1 MIGIIDGDILVYRA
15 CHKAL
20 KEGLQVTE
28 VFDQLY
34 EDLQDQMACESY
46 SLHIS
51 GGGNFRKDL
60 KQGFTKYKG
69 KRKEKPG
76 NYKFLRDYILKNY
89 DTITVAN
96 YEADDTASIEGT
108 SYLRAEKLFMVATV
122 DKDWKL
128 IGGLFYNTQYKTLSA
143 ISNEEAM
150 QYFHMQLITGDSVD
164 NIPGVY
170 GMGIKKAERLL
181 KGKSLPEQFESII
194 RAYKKHYPENWEE
207 RLTTMGIMLY
217 LVKDYDDPRWSI
229 NWWKEYLNENK
240 QSQDTVE
247 QQVPELI

>member
-20 KEGLQVTE
+20 KDNLDVTAT
-28 VFDQLY
+28 FDNLY
-34 EDLQDQMACESY
+34 EELQDQMACESY

-69 KRKEKPG
+69 KRKEKPA
-76 NYKFLRDYILKNY
+76 NYLFLRDYIMKNY

-108 SYLRAEKLFMVATV
+108 SYLKAEKLFMVATV
-122 DKDWKL
+122 DKDWKM

-143 ISNEEAM
+143 IGRHQAISH
-150 QYFHMQLITGDSVD
+150 FHKQLIMGDSVD
-164 NIPGVY
+164 NIPGIY
-170 GMGIKKAERLL
+170 GLGVKKVEKIL
-181 KGKSLPEQFESII
+181 KGKDIYQEFEAIKKTYEKHHPED
-194 RAYKKHYPENWEE
+194 WED
-207 RLTTMGIMLY
+207 RLNVMGKLLY
-217 LVKDYDDPRWSI
+217 LVKDYNDPFWNI
-229 NWWKEYLNENK
+229 TFWKEYLDGVK
-240 QSQDTVE
+240 
-247 QQVPELI
+247 